1 VEIKNENK
9 GEEASKKDFDF
20 KREMMALKCALLLL
34 SEPLEGET
42 LTVLSHRM
50 THYFII

>member
-1 VEIKNENK
+1 MKIKGRE
-9 GEEASKKDFDF
+9 SKKDFDF

-42 LTVLSHRM
+42 LTVLGHRVM
-50 THYFII
+50 HYFLLYLY